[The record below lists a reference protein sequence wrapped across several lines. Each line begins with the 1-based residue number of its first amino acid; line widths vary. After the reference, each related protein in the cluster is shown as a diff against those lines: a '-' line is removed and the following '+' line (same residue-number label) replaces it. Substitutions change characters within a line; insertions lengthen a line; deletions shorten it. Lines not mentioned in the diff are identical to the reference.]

1 MTEEEKQ
8 RYEENAFDD
17 KDRIR
22 REVEKVKQKYS
33 LISLSLSYSIKDP
46 LALPSHKAKKM
57 KRPRTSYALFY
68 KEQMA
73 HLREQNESLP
83 FGEISKKLSV
93 TWKALPEDQR
103 QRYIQLSK
111 KEQETRNSLIVLI

>member
-1 MTEEEKQ
+1 
-8 RYEENAFDD
+8 
-17 KDRIR
+17 
-22 REVEKVKQKYS
+22 
-33 LISLSLSYSIKDP
+33 
-46 LALPSHKAKKM
+46 M
-57 KRPRTSYALFY
+57 KPPRTSYALFY